1 MNTPLSIDELRVL
14 QSAFDAAVDHHSDS
28 PRTYD
33 IAALAN
39 TAAPAAGAGFLRSI
53 MDNPAVAAA
62 IQALILAAIAKLTA
76 PKPAVVVP
84 APVPQPAPLPPY
96 PAPTGPGTPDPTVYP
111 TALTV
116 DLDLFL
122 AEGVPC
128 PYRVEERDDCYEVI
142 KTDGTTNLP
151 IHGGAYLHAGY
162 IGPDGKSI
170 TFDPGSPLDHTAK
183 WTAIRL
189 GRNQTSVSCGPGNPA
204 QEGGSRE
211 VANFRLAEYERT
223 RGMDVPVHFP
233 PSANETV
240 VEIVLSVE
248 TPAGVVT
255 SKPVRFPK
263 VS

>member
-1 MNTPLSIDELRVL
+1 MDTPLSIDELRVL

-33 IAALAN
+33 LAMLAN
-39 TAAPAAGAGFLRSI
+39 SAAPAAGTGFVKSLL
-53 MDNPAVAAA
+53 DNPAVAAA

-76 PKPAVVVP
+76 PKPPVVVTPPAPPPVAPQPAP
-84 APVPQPAPLPPY
+84 APVP
-96 PAPTGPGTPDPTVYP
+96 TPDPTVYP

-128 PYRVEERDDCYEVI
+128 PYRVEEREDFYEVI

-183 WTAIRL
+183 WTARRV
-189 GRNQTSVSCGPGNPA
+189 GTVRGEVFCGPGNPA
-204 QEGGSRE
+204 KEGGSRE

>member
-53 MDNPAVAAA
+53 MDNQAVAAA
-62 IQALILAAIAKLTA
+62 IQALIQAAIAKLTA
-76 PKPAVVVP
+76 TKPAVVAAPPPVVVLPP
-84 APVPQPAPLPPY
+84 APA
-96 PAPTGPGTPDPTVYP
+96 TPTVAVNVPLAIYP

-128 PYRVEERDDCYEVI
+128 PYRVEEFPDHYEVI
-142 KTDGTTNLP
+142 KTDGTSNLP

-162 IGPDGKSI
+162 IGQDGKSI

-183 WTAIRL
+183 WTARRVGT
-189 GRNQTSVSCGPGNPA
+189 GRGEVFCGPGNPA
-204 QEGGSRE
+204 KEGGSRE